1 MSIKNVLVVYEIAF
15 KASQVK
21 SKRAFKQF
29 EIWVKDV
36 VRTYHDAAIE
46 RVANVHLFR
55 LRTQLAI

>member
-1 MSIKNVLVVYEIAF
+1 MSIKNVLITYEIAY

-29 EIWVKDV
+29 EIWVKDI

-46 RVANVHLFR
+46 RVANIHLFK
-55 LRTQLAI
+55 LRNQLAI